1 MRDPKFGFHI
11 LWMVPA
17 FYVVLCAEKISTSL
31 KTRARKKRIQN
42 LPDEQKRM
50 LTLAG
55 VIHNFED

>member
-42 LPDEQKRM
+42 LPDEQK
-50 LTLAG
+50 
-55 VIHNFED
+55 EC